1 MPKVT
6 PFMVG
11 SLLVLA
17 GGCPDPSDS
26 GNGDPVTGVAAVMVT
41 GAGPVEGLDVVFH
54 KPDGTVLAHAQTDAS
69 GKASASI
76 ESGALVTVGRYVSA
90 PSARWEL
97 TTIAGVEIG
106 DDLVLGRPS
115 AGSSAG
121 TAAIGFTG
129 PASSATEY
137 RVDVGCNV
145 GVAFSVGTPV
155 SVPFYSTCGS
165 TLDALTLARGA
176 GSALV
181 AWTTALDLSIS
192 GAAPGQTAAGTSA
205 AWRTDFGSLALTLD
219 NPPASGAAA
228 TATLTP
234 RRNGIRFSSS
244 ATSQTATLAPP
255 ASANLSLP
263 FAQDFASSAR
273 LEVRVTHQSSTD
285 DSRFID
291 NGADFAAR
299 TLDLATALPP
309 RVTGAQLVETGGVLS
324 ASWSLG
330 AADAGLDATTL
341 SASWND
347 AAGRHD
353 WHVVVP
359 PGVTQFAFPV
369 VPAALGAYLPVG
381 GTAPSWFEVTVDDV
395 STTAGYDAFR
405 AANLGLVYA
414 IPEAGSWSLRRSSTV
429 TF

>member
-1 MPKVT
+1 
-6 PFMVG
+6 MVG

-17 GGCPDPSDS
+17 AGCPKSSDS
-26 GNGDPVTGVAAVMVT
+26 GDGDPASGVAAVTVT
-41 GAGPVEGLDVVFH
+41 GAGSVEGLEVVFH
-54 KPDGTVLAHAQTDAS
+54 KPDGSVLAHVQTDAS
-69 GKASASI
+69 GRASANI
-76 ESGALVTVGRYVSA
+76 ESGGLVTVGRYVSA

-97 TTIAGVEIG
+97 TTIAGVQVG
-106 DDLVLGRPS
+106 DELVLGRPS

-137 RVDVGCNV
+137 RVDVGCNA

-155 SVPFYSTCGS
+155 SVPFYSTCGA
-165 TLDALTLARGA
+165 TLDALTIARGA

-192 GAAPGQTAAGTSA
+192 GIAPSQTAAATSA
-205 AWRTDFGSLALTLD
+205 AWRTDFGSLALTLA
-219 NPPASGAAA
+219 NPPASGATAA
-228 TATLTP
+228 ATLTP

-244 ATSQTATLAPP
+244 ATSQTVTLAPP
-255 ASANLSLP
+255 ATANLSLP

-291 NGADFAAR
+291 NGAAFGAR

-309 RVTGAQLVETGGVLS
+309 RVTGAQLVETSGVLS
-324 ASWSLG
+324 ASWSLA

-347 AAGRHD
+347 TAGRHD
-353 WHVVVP
+353 WKVVMP
-359 PGVTQFAFPV
+359 PGVAQFAFPV
-369 VPAALGAYLPVG
+369 LPAALAAYLPVG

-414 IPEAGSWSLRRSSTV
+414 IPETGTWSLRRSSTV

>member
-1 MPKVT
+1 MRTLT

-17 GGCPDPSDS
+17 AGCPKSSDS
-26 GNGDPVTGVAAVMVT
+26 GDGDPASGVAALTVT
-41 GAGPVEGLDVVFH
+41 GAGSVEGLEVVFH
-54 KPDGTVLAHAQTDAS
+54 KPDGTVLAHVQTDAS
-69 GKASASI
+69 GRASANI
-76 ESGALVTVGRYVSA
+76 ESGGLVTVGRYVSA

-97 TTIAGVEIG
+97 TTIAGVQVG
-106 DDLVLGRPS
+106 DELVLGRPA

-155 SVPFYSTCGS
+155 SVPFYSTCGA

-176 GSALV
+176 GGALV

-192 GAAPGQTAAGTSA
+192 GTAPTQTGAATSA
-205 AWRTDFGSLALTLD
+205 SWRTDFGSLSLTLA
-219 NPPASGAAA
+219 NPPASGDTAA
-228 TATLTP
+228 ATLTP

-244 ATSQTATLAPP
+244 ATSQTVTLAPP
-255 ASANLSLP
+255 AIANLTLP

-291 NGADFAAR
+291 NGAAFGAR

-309 RVTGAQLVETGGVLS
+309 RVTGAQFVETSGVLS

-347 AAGRHD
+347 TAGRHD
-353 WHVVVP
+353 WKVVLP
-359 PGVTQFAFPV
+359 PGVAQFAFPV
-369 VPAALGAYLPVG
+369 LPAALDAFLPVG

-414 IPEAGSWSLRRSSTV
+414 IPETGTWSLRRSSTV